1 MLERISSGFGRR
13 RGWQISSAVEVVCL
27 EESPPAMT
35 TGSRDSEVLR
45 GIGETNQSTVK
56 TWRSSSNRVVK
67 QAFQFRQQAV
77 EQPVSGEACSV
88 EDVEEFEKSVESS
101 KLLAACKNVDPVKEC
116 CEQVCQ
122 DAISEAAAKIAGESV
137 EVSALDAASPLP
149 RNSTKIGLY
158 HIGVSYL
165 VQLSLLAT
173 TIIGLFL

>member
-1 MLERISSGFGRR
+1 ELQLKFIER
-13 RGWQISSAVEVVCL
+13 QKL
-27 EESPPAMT
+27 
-35 TGSRDSEVLR
+35 
-45 GIGETNQSTVK
+45 QSIVK

-101 KLLAACKNVDPVKEC
+101 KLLAAYKNVDSVKEC

-137 EVSALDAASPLP
+137 EVSALDAPSPLP
-149 RNSTKIGLY
+149 RNSTKIGDCKSIVLRW
-158 HIGVSYL
+158 
-165 VQLSLLAT
+165 LASK
-173 TIIGLFL
+173 LDHSSAMPSEF